1 MCGNCKPDIQNSQT
15 LPKMENFKRNILEY
29 LLLAIVIVLCVPG
42 FWNIYFGVDANPSFY
57 QNLHVATSLTWL
69 FLLLYQLI
77 LIGKKQNA
85 SHRKIGVSV
94 LFFGPL
100 LFATTALLSVH
111 SAHKGVVSG
120 EGDFLLVQN
129 VMGTLELG
137 LIIVLAFVFKKRRK
151 VHGAFLLST
160 AILFLGIALFFTLI
174 NAVPLFKIEGPETF
188 YRFETAAATARYVC
202 LFIGLLFFLKDRR
215 NGWPVLLVSSFFTLN
230 DYINELLIKYNL
242 IQPLTEYVGSLNPLI
257 TFSGS
262 FLVLLILLALAG
274 VTYKRQVA
282 KLRQPSTS

>member
-1 MCGNCKPDIQNSQT
+1 MR
-15 LPKMENFKRNILEY
+15 NFKRYIFEY
-29 LLLAIVIVLCVPG
+29 LLLVIVIVLCVPG
-42 FWNIYFGVDANPSFY
+42 FWNIYFGVDASPTFY
-57 QNLHVATSLTWL
+57 QNLHVATSLFWL

-85 SHRKIGVSV
+85 SHRKIGLSI

-129 VMGTLELG
+129 VLGTLELG
-137 LIIVLAFVFKKRRK
+137 LIILLAFIFKKRRK

-174 NAVPLFKIEGPETF
+174 NAVPQFKIEGPETF

-202 LFIGLLFFLKDRR
+202 LFIGLLFFLKDRA
-215 NGWPVLLVSSFFTLN
+215 NGWPIFLVSSFFTLN
-230 DYINELLIKYNL
+230 DYINKFLIKYNL
-242 IQPLTEYVGSLNPLI
+242 IQQLTEFVGSLNQLI
-257 TFSGS
+257 TFFGS
-262 FLVLLILLALAG
+262 FVVLLILLTLTG
-274 VTYKRQVA
+274 VANKRQVA
-282 KLRQPSTS
+282 NLRQPSAD

>member
-1 MCGNCKPDIQNSQT
+1 MR
-15 LPKMENFKRNILEY
+15 NFKRYILEY
-29 LLLAIVIVLCVPG
+29 LLLVVVIVLCVPG
-42 FWNIYFGVDANPSFY
+42 FWNIYFGVDARPTFY
-57 QNLHVATSLTWL
+57 HNLHVATSLTWV
-69 FLLLYQLI
+69 FLLLYQLT

-85 SHRKIGVSV
+85 NHRKTGLSI

-100 LFATTALLSVH
+100 LFATTAMLSVH

-137 LIIVLAFVFKKRRK
+137 LIILLAFIFKKRRK

-174 NAVPLFKIEGPETF
+174 NAVPHFKIEGPETF

-202 LFIGLLFFLKDRR
+202 LFIGFLFFLKDRV
-215 NGWPVLLVSSFFTLN
+215 NGWPVFLVSLFFPFNELLN
-230 DYINELLIKYNL
+230 TLLIKYNL
-242 IQPLTEYVGSLNPLI
+242 TQQSTEYVGSLNLFI
-257 TFSGS
+257 TFLVS
-262 FLVLLILLALAG
+262 FAVLLILLAFTG
-274 VTYKRQVA
+274 VTYKRRVA
-282 KLRQPSTS
+282 RPRQPVAS